1 MDVRAEPERRMS
13 TEELM
18 LLNCGAGEDPWESPM
33 DSRGIKLVNHKG
45 NWIFIERTDAEAEAV
60 AAILWPPD
68 AKRWL
73 IGKDPDGGKNWGLQE
88 KRVREDEFVGWHH
101 WFNGYE
107 LLQNPGKSEGQG
119 SLACCSLW
127 GHKELDMNEQ
137 LNNIDMTD
145 PKFSLQLNPALL
157 ASKLFEIFLK
167 RIHRENRNAKVG
179 S

>member
-73 IGKDPDGGKNWGLQE
+73 IGKDPDAGKIEG
-88 KRVREDEFVGWHH
+88 KRRR
-101 WFNGYE
+101 
-107 LLQNPGKSEGQG
+107 GQQRIR
-119 SLACCSLW
+119 W
-127 GHKELDMNEQ
+127 LDS
-137 LNNIDMTD
+137 ITD
-145 PKFSLQLNPALL
+145 SMDINL
-157 ASKLFEIFLK
+157 SKLWEREKDGEAWGAAVHGVSESRTRLSNWTTTSILK
-167 RIHRENRNAKVG
+167 SI
-179 S
+179 